1 MAGIWVDAL
10 VEQVSR
16 VRFAAGGE
24 DAGLPLSL

>member
-1 MAGIWVDAL
+1 MAGIWANRPD
-10 VEQVSR
+10 QVSR